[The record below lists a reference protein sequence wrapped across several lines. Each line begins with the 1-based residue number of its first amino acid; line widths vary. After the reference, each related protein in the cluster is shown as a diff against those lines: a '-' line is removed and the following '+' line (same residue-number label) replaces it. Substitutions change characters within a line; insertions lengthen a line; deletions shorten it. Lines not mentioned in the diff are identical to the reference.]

1 MAQKLLGLVPTK
13 SYRDRQMDL
22 SQKKML
28 IGMLLTGTVMG
39 GAGVVGMN
47 VLPPAL
53 FPLPDGAE
61 VIDPL
66 SGEITVAAAAEDMD
80 GATELSSGTG
90 PDVTT
95 RASKRTLVDP
105 IIRRSMFDSSK
116 IGQEAAPE
124 DDGEAGAKTSLPLVL
139 LATIVAE
146 PAEFS
151 SCLIAEEKSEDG
163 AAGYGIGDTVMD
175 DATVHRIEQKRV
187 VLKRSDGEL
196 EYLAMDDAEFERPV
210 ASKGGKAGKTGKW
223 DGVEKDGET
232 KFTID
237 QETFNK
243 ILENPDKL
251 ANQIRAVPKTG
262 DDGKVIGYR
271 LSGIK
276 RSSLFRKLG
285 IKNGDVVHA
294 VNGHEL
300 TSISSALAAFD
311 SLQSERS
318 FKFDVTSR
326 KKKQTYEYEVR

>member
-1 MAQKLLGLVPTK
+1 
-13 SYRDRQMDL
+13 MDL
-22 SQKKML
+22 AQKKML

-39 GAGVVGMN
+39 GAGVVAMN

-53 FPLPDGAE
+53 FPLPEGTE
-61 VIDPL
+61 LIDPL
-66 SGEITVAAAAEDMD
+66 SGSLSDPVGGETTAESGDSEAQRPEQAPR
-80 GATELSSGTG
+80 AT
-90 PDVTT
+90 
-95 RASKRTLVDP
+95 KRGLVDP
-105 IIRRSMFDSSK
+105 ILRRSMFDSSK
-116 IGQEAAPE
+116 IGLEATVE
-124 DDGEAGAKTSLPLVL
+124 DDGEAGAKTALPLVL

-146 PAEFS
+146 PAQFS

-163 AAGYGIGDTVMD
+163 ASGYGIGDPVMD
-175 DATVHRIEQKRV
+175 DATIHRIEQKRV

-196 EYLAMDDAEFERPV
+196 EYLAMDDADFERP
-210 ASKGGKAGKTGKW
+210 AKTGKAAKAGKKGKW

-237 QETFNK
+237 EETFNK

-251 ANQIRAVPKTG
+251 ASQIRAVPKTDEG
-262 DDGKVIGYR
+262 GKVIGYR

-294 VNGHEL
+294 VNGNEL
-300 TSISSALAAFD
+300 TSISSALAAFE